1 MRALSHSLHRQAPH
15 QLICNKAMRPPLL
28 VLCATMVTTH
38 AFAPPR
44 PHLIKQKRQQPTRVA
59 PLALGGKDGEGLG
72 DVLRKYGVVALVFHF
87 SVWVTTLSASVA
99 ALNVYDT
106 STLLEALP
114 EPLRGQIPLSS
125 GAATLPVALAL
136 CEVVG
141 PARLALT
148 VAATPAVAGA
158 LRENRRFVELEDSVN
173 ERLLGLLP
181 GGGSD

>member
-1 MRALSHSLHRQAPH
+1 MRHAVL
-15 QLICNKAMRPPLL
+15 
-28 VLCATMVTTH
+28 LCAVVVTTH
-38 AFAPPR
+38 AFAPPPR
-44 PHLIKQKRQQPTRVA
+44 PQQLAQKRQQPTRVA

-87 SVWVTTLSASVA
+87 SVWLTTLSASVA
-99 ALNVYDT
+99 ALSVYDT
-106 STLLEALP
+106 TTLLEALP
-114 EPLRGQIPLSS
+114 EPLRGQIPISS

-158 LRENRRFVELEDSVN
+158 LRNNARFVELEDSVN
-173 ERLLGLLP
+173 ERLLKLLP
-181 GGGSD
+181 GGGAD

>member
-1 MRALSHSLHRQAPH
+1 M
-15 QLICNKAMRPPLL
+15 
-28 VLCATMVTTH
+28 CAAITTQ
-38 AFAPPR
+38 AFAPPPR
-44 PHLIKQKRQQPTRVA
+44 PHLAGKKQQQPTRVA

-87 SVWVTTLSASVA
+87 SVWLTTLSASVA
-99 ALNVYDT
+99 ALSVYDT
-106 STLLEALP
+106 TTLLEALP
-114 EPLRGQIPLSS
+114 EPLRGQIPLTS

-148 VAATPAVAGA
+148 VAATPAVAST
-158 LRENRRFVELEDSVN
+158 LRSNARFVELEDSVN
-173 ERLLGLLP
+173 ERLLELLP

>member
-1 MRALSHSLHRQAPH
+1 
-15 QLICNKAMRPPLL
+15 MRPPLL
-28 VLCATMVTTH
+28 VLCAVMTTH
-38 AFAPPR
+38 AFAPPTRTRLAPTTTR
-44 PHLIKQKRQQPTRVA
+44 PQTRVA
-59 PLALGGKDGEGLG
+59 PLALGGKEGEGLG

-87 SVWVTTLSASVA
+87 SVWLTTLSASVA
-99 ALNVYDT
+99 ALSVYDT

-114 EPLRGQIPLSS
+114 EPLRGQIPLTS

-148 VAATPAVAGA
+148 VAATPAVAST
-158 LRENRRFVELEDSVN
+158 LRSNARFVELEDSVN

>member
-1 MRALSHSLHRQAPH
+1 
-15 QLICNKAMRPPLL
+15 MRPPLL
-28 VLCATMVTTH
+28 VLCAAVVTTH
-38 AFAPPR
+38 AFAPPTR
-44 PHLIKQKRQQPTRVA
+44 PLIKRQQQPTRVA

-87 SVWVTTLSASVA
+87 SVWLTTLSASVA

-114 EPLRGQIPLSS
+114 EPLRGQIPLSN

-148 VAATPAVAGA
+148 VAATPAVASA

-173 ERLLGLLP
+173 ERLLELLP

>member
-1 MRALSHSLHRQAPH
+1 MRRHAAL
-15 QLICNKAMRPPLL
+15 
-28 VLCATMVTTH
+28 LCAAVATH
-38 AFAPPR
+38 AFAPPT
-44 PHLIKQKRQQPTRVA
+44 HNHFLQKQQQPTRVA
-59 PLALGGKDGEGLG
+59 PLALGGKEGEGLG

-87 SVWVTTLSASVA
+87 SVWLTTLSASVA
-99 ALNVYDT
+99 ALSVYDT

-114 EPLRGQIPLSS
+114 EPLRGQIPISS

-148 VAATPAVAGA
+148 VAATPAVAST
-158 LRENRRFVELEDSVN
+158 LRSNARFVELEDSVN
-173 ERLLGLLP
+173 ERLLELLP

>member
-1 MRALSHSLHRQAPH
+1 
-15 QLICNKAMRPPLL
+15 MRPPLL
-28 VLCATMVTTH
+28 ILCALVVTTH
-38 AFAPPR
+38 AFAPPPR
-44 PHLIKQKRQQPTRVA
+44 PQLQKQQQPTRVA

-99 ALNVYDT
+99 ALSVYDT

-114 EPLRGQIPLSS
+114 EPLRGQIPLSN

-173 ERLLGLLP
+173 ERLLELLP

>member
-1 MRALSHSLHRQAPH
+1 
-15 QLICNKAMRPPLL
+15 MRPPILI
-28 VLCATMVTTH
+28 LCAAIVTTQ
-38 AFAPPR
+38 AFAPP
-44 PHLIKQKRQQPTRVA
+44 PHKQLLQKHQQPTRVA

-87 SVWVTTLSASVA
+87 SVWLTTLSASVA

-114 EPLRGQIPLSS
+114 EPLRGQIPLAS

-173 ERLLGLLP
+173 ERLLELLP

>member
-1 MRALSHSLHRQAPH
+1 MRHAAL
-15 QLICNKAMRPPLL
+15 
-28 VLCATMVTTH
+28 LCAIVVTTH
-38 AFAPPR
+38 AFAPPPR
-44 PHLIKQKRQQPTRVA
+44 SHLAPKQQQRRVA
-59 PLALGGKDGEGLG
+59 PLALGGKEGGLG

-99 ALNVYDT
+99 ALSVYDT

-173 ERLLGLLP
+173 ERLLELLP

>member
-1 MRALSHSLHRQAPH
+1 MRVGDNARLRAAARAHNSY
-15 QLICNKAMRPPLL
+15 K
-28 VLCATMVTTH
+28 
-38 AFAPPR
+38 
-44 PHLIKQKRQQPTRVA
+44 KRQQPTRVA
-59 PLALGGKDGEGLG
+59 PLALRGKDGEGLG

-87 SVWVTTLSASVA
+87 SVWLTTLSASVA
-99 ALNVYDT
+99 ALSVYDT

-114 EPLRGQIPLSS
+114 EPRGQIPLSS

-158 LRENRRFVELEDSVN
+158 LRSNARFVELELG
-173 ERLLGLLP
+173 ERAARGAAAWWWWLRLIFCDVP
-181 GGGSD
+181 SCRSDEG